1 MEHAITTLDRKKIDT
16 LRNLPDMI
24 PVMRDFFETW
34 LVRVFNREQHE
45 CRSYLSPNRRDF
57 FKILIVT
64 KGIGMFTN
72 GLNNYCIDKPTIL
85 FIHPSDII
93 TWKNLSP
100 GVAGGYYVLFRKKFV
115 DEQPLLKAAMD
126 KYALFSDNK
135 RKVISVNDE
144 RCTAICD
151 LFERMKAEELAGRR
165 YNQDAIQTYIQLL
178 MLEASRDAVFAAP
191 DAVNDDY
198 RHVHAFFNLLEQET
212 SQINYDNPVRLRTA
226 KEFASSLAIHPN
238 HLNALLKKH
247 TGENVSTHIK
257 NRLLEEAKILLLHTD
272 WPLQDIAMSVGFADQ
287 PNFNQ
292 FFKTNTGLTPG
303 SFRKSYYE

>member
-1 MEHAITTLDRKKIDT
+1 MTTLDSKKIDT

-24 PVMRDFFETW
+24 PVMRDFYETW
-34 LVRVFNREQHE
+34 TVRVFNREQHE

-64 KGIGMFTN
+64 KGIGLFTT
-72 GLNNYCIDKPTIL
+72 GLNTYYIDQPTIL
-85 FIHPSDII
+85 FIHPADII

-100 GVAGGYYVLFRKKFV
+100 GEAGGYYVLFRKKFI
-115 DEQPLLKAAMD
+115 DEQPMLKAAIN
-126 KYALFSDNK
+126 KYALFSDNT
-135 RKVISVNDE
+135 RKVIRLSNE
-144 RCTAICD
+144 RSNTICD
-151 LFERMKAEELAGRR
+151 LFEKMKGEELAGQR
-165 YNQDAIQTYIQLL
+165 YNEEAIQAYIQLM
-178 MLEASRDAVFAAP
+178 MLEASRDANFPAP
-191 DAVNDDY
+191 DAVNDEY

-212 SQINYDNPVRLRTA
+212 AQINYDHPIRLRTA

-257 NRLLEEAKILLLHTD
+257 NRLLEETKVLLLHTD
-272 WPLQDIAMSVGFADQ
+272 WSLQDVATSIGFADQ

-292 FFKTNTGLTPG
+292 FFKKHTGVTP
-303 SFRKSYYE
+303 STFRKNYQA